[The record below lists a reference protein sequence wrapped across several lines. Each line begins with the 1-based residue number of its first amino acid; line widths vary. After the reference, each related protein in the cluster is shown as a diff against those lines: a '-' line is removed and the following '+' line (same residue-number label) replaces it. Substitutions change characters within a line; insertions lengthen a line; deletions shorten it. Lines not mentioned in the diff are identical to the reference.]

1 MLVENMIMMEKIISL
16 EQLTQTVVPLY
27 IKCFDCPPKL
37 KILALH
43 QTDYVLSKMDYQFV
57 KAKLL
62 PKILGCMKDS
72 NS

>member
-1 MLVENMIMMEKIISL
+1 M
-16 EQLTQTVVPLY
+16 TQTIIPLY

-43 QTDYVLSKMDYQFV
+43 QTDYILTKMDYQFV

-62 PKILGCMKDS
+62 PKILNCMKD
-72 NS
+72 NNF